1 MHVGESSSAVD
12 HDSHNSMSTS
22 VDFVDNDAEEII
34 SGLLGNLRLSDSVS
48 RDQIMSNDE
57 NVMPTPF

>member
-48 RDQIMSNDE
+48 RDQIM
-57 NVMPTPF
+57 